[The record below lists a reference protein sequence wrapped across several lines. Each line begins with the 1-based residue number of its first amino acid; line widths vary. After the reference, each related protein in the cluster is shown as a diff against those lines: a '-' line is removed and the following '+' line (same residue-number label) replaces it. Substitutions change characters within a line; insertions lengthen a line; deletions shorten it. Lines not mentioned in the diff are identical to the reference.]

1 MAGFQTERLAPDA
14 VAEVH
19 AIIAACARDLKER
32 LGLTHWDPPYPLHL
46 LRRDAAERD
55 VYAVRQDGRL
65 VATFTLG
72 TTPPPYYDMRIW
84 AMPDARA
91 MYVNRLAVRPELQG
105 RSIGSACMK
114 TVEELAAAAGCGAV
128 RLDAAERYEQLL
140 KFYERAGFERRGVLG
155 ADPANRFVCFE
166 KRIVHPA

>member
-55 VYAVRQDGRL
+55 VYAVRQDGRV

-84 AMPDARA
+84 AMPDERA
-91 MYVNRLAVRPELQG
+91 MYVNSLHVRPDLQG
-105 RSIGSACMK
+105 RSIG
-114 TVEELAAAAGCGAV
+114 GA
-128 RLDAAERYEQLL
+128 
-140 KFYERAGFERRGVLG
+140 
-155 ADPANRFVCFE
+155 
-166 KRIVHPA
+166 